1 MSKGIPIQLTL
12 SPATYAA
19 LAAKA
24 KQENCHKREL
34 ATQLLNSSLHINA
47 THKGFVAMLK
57 LSCL

>member
-34 ATQLLNSSLHINA
+34 ATLLLSGSLHINA
-47 THKGFVAMLK
+47 THKR
-57 LSCL
+57 